1 MYVKICGLR
10 TLGDVDAVRD
20 AGADAMGVVLSSTSV
35 RAVSVEHARSLV
47 AHAQTSVTAAGA
59 RSSTEPLTTVAVVH
73 DLEIDEAIAA
83 AEAIGVDVLQL
94 HGYSHDDTRR
104 AAAVDG
110 LEIWRA
116 TSADRGPTTVG
127 AHGEDA
133 LLLDSSTPGSG
144 TTWDL
149 DMLAERPRGRW
160 LLAGGLSPD
169 NVADAIA
176 TARPWGVDVSSG
188 VEAVRGTK
196 DHGLIRRFVD
206 VAKQPRLSPGRR

>member
-10 TLGDVDAVRD
+10 TLGDVDAVRE

-47 AHAQTSVTAAGA
+47 AHAEASVSTAGA
-59 RSSTEPLTTVAVVH
+59 PSSAEPLTTVAVVH
-73 DLEIDEAIAA
+73 DLGIDEAIAA
-83 AEAIGVDVLQL
+83 AEAIGADVLQL
-94 HGYSHDDTRR
+94 HGYSRSDTRK
-104 AAAVDG
+104 AVDVAG
-110 LEIWRA
+110 PQIWRA
-116 TSADRGPTTVG
+116 TSADLGPTTVG
-127 AHGEDA
+127 AYGEDA

-149 DMLAERPRGRW
+149 DMLAERPRGSW

-169 NVADAIA
+169 NVAEAIA

-196 DHGLIRRFVD
+196 DHGLIRRFVEA
-206 VAKQPRLSPGRR
+206 AKRPGLSPGRR

>member
-10 TLGDVDAVRD
+10 TLADVDAVRD

-47 AHAQTSVTAAGA
+47 AHAEASVSAAGS
-59 RSSTEPLTTVAVVH
+59 RSPVKPLTTVAVVH
-73 DLEIDEAIAA
+73 DLGIDEALAA
-83 AEAIGVDVLQL
+83 AAAIGVDVLQL
-94 HGYSHDDTRR
+94 HGYSHSDTRR
-104 AAAVDG
+104 AVEVEG

-116 TSADRGPTTVG
+116 TSAESGPTTVG

-149 DMLAERPRGRW
+149 GMLAERPHGRW

-169 NVADAIA
+169 NVAKAIV

-196 DHGLIRRFVD
+196 DHGLIRRFVGA
-206 VAKQPRLSPGRR
+206 AKHATA

>member
-35 RAVSVEHARSLV
+35 RAVSGEHARSLV
-47 AHAQTSVTAAGA
+47 AHAEASVSAAGSRTSA
-59 RSSTEPLTTVAVVH
+59 KPLTTVAVVH
-73 DLEIDEAIAA
+73 DLGIDEAIAA

-94 HGYSHDDTRR
+94 HGYSHSDTRR
-104 AAAVDG
+104 AVEVEG

-116 TSADRGPTTVG
+116 TSVDRGPTTVG
-127 AHGEDA
+127 AYGEDA
-133 LLLDSSTPGSG
+133 LLLDSHTPGSG

-149 DMLAERPRGRW
+149 GTLTERPRGRW

-169 NVADAIA
+169 NVAKASA
-176 TARPWGVDVSSG
+176 AARPWGVDVSSG

-196 DHGLIRRFVD
+196 DHGLIRRFVE
-206 VAKQPRLSPGRR
+206 AARHAAA

>member
-1 MYVKICGLR
+1 MKICGLR
-10 TLGDVDAVRD
+10 TPADVDAVRS
-20 AGADAMGVVLSSTSV
+20 AGADALGVVLSRTSV

-47 AHAQTSVTAAGA
+47 AHAEASLPAAGSH
-59 RSSTEPLTTVAVVH
+59 SSAKPLTTVAVVH
-73 DLEIDEAIAA
+73 DLGIDEALAA

-94 HGYSHDDTRR
+94 HGYSHTDICR
-104 AAAVDG
+104 AAEVEG

-116 TSADRGPTTVG
+116 TSAQSGPTTVG

-149 DMLAERPRGRW
+149 GTLDERPTGRW

-169 NVADAIA
+169 TVAEAIVA
-176 TARPWGVDVSSG
+176 ARPWGVDVSSG

-196 DHGLIRRFVD
+196 DHGLIHRFVEA
-206 VAKQPRLSPGRR
+206 AKTPTP

>member
-10 TLGDVDAVRD
+10 TPADVDAVRS
-20 AGADAMGVVLSSTSV
+20 AGADAFGVVLSSTSV

-47 AHAQTSVTAAGA
+47 AHAEAAVPAA
-59 RSSTEPLTTVAVVH
+59 RSRSSAKPLTTVAVVH
-73 DLEIDEAIAA
+73 DLGIDQALAA
-83 AEAIGVDVLQL
+83 AESIGVDVLQL
-94 HGYSHDDTRR
+94 HGYSHADTRR
-104 AAAVDG
+104 AAEVEG

-116 TSADRGPTTVG
+116 TSAEGGPTTVG

-149 DMLAERPRGRW
+149 GALSERPSGRW

-169 NVADAIA
+169 NVAEAIVA
-176 TARPWGVDVSSG
+176 ARPWGVDVSSG

-196 DHGLIRRFVD
+196 DHELIHRFVEA
-206 VAKQPRLSPGRR
+206 AKTPAP

>member
-10 TLGDVDAVRD
+10 TVGDVDAVRD

-47 AHAQTSVTAAGA
+47 AHAEAVGPSAK
-59 RSSTEPLTTVAVVH
+59 PLTTVAVVH
-73 DLEIDEAIAA
+73 DLGIDEAIAA

-94 HGYSHDDTRR
+94 HGYSHSDTRR
-104 AAAVDG
+104 AVEVDG

-116 TSADRGPTTVG
+116 TSADRGPTAVG
-127 AHGEDA
+127 AYGEDA

-149 DMLAERPRGRW
+149 GMLAERPHGRW

-169 NVADAIA
+169 TVAGAIA

-188 VEAVRGTK
+188 VEAHRGTK
-196 DHGLIRRFVD
+196 DHALIRRFVEA
-206 VAKQPRLSPGRR
+206 AKQTAS

>member
-10 TLGDVDAVRD
+10 TLDDVDAVRS

-35 RAVSVEHARSLV
+35 RAITVEHARSLV
-47 AHAQTSVTAAGA
+47 AHAEASVSTAE
-59 RSSTEPLTTVAVVH
+59 SLTTVAVVH
-73 DLEIDEAIAA
+73 DLGIDEAIAA

-94 HGYSHDDTRR
+94 HGYSSSDTRR
-104 AAAVDG
+104 AVEVAG
-110 LEIWRA
+110 PQIWRA

-127 AHGEDA
+127 AYGEDA

-149 DMLAERPRGRW
+149 GMLAERPAGHW
-160 LLAGGLSPD
+160 LLAGGLSPN
-169 NVADAIA
+169 NVAEAIA

-196 DHGLIRRFVD
+196 DHGLIRSFVEA
-206 VAKQPRLSPGRR
+206 AKPPTL